1 MPYNLETGQGAFLLL
16 LLTVA
21 KSFLLFNPNLWTPTF
36 SCHQTSRL
44 RRSCFF
50 LVVSIG
56 KIVRNCKLGS
66 AGCGTSWPWVAS
78 LQVLLPLF
86 QSDLCLLHL
95 LLIVSVLPIY
105 QQFSCKVH
113 ITKYITFF
121 ERQVICFSI
130 FHFLP
135 SQGDLK
141 LLVFAGV
148 CLHRSHLSHLK

>member
-1 MPYNLETGQGAFLLL
+1 MFLLLYQNERYQTLNKIHPYVLFINYITKFFRGEGGGSLPYNLKTGQGAFLLR

-36 SCHQTSRL
+36 SCHQTSL
-44 RRSCFF
+44 FSRSCFF

-95 LLIVSVLPIY
+95 LL
-105 QQFSCKVH
+105 
-113 ITKYITFF
+113 
-121 ERQVICFSI
+121 
-130 FHFLP
+130 
-135 SQGDLK
+135 
-141 LLVFAGV
+141 
-148 CLHRSHLSHLK
+148 